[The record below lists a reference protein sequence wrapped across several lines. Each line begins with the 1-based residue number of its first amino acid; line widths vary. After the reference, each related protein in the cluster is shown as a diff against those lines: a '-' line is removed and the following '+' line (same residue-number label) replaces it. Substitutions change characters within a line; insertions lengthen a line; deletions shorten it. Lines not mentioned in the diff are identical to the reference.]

1 MSKNT
6 VNFMLHIKVYKSING
21 NAYNYLLKS
30 RDFFL
35 VRTCTVFGN
44 RFADINLKG
53 DLFGG
58 VTTAIISLPLALA
71 FGVASGAGAEAGL
84 WGAIMV
90 GFFAALFGGSSSL
103 ISEPTGPMTVIMTAV
118 LTSMMAKYPETGMA
132 MSFTVVIM
140 AGAFQVLLG
149 TLKLGKYITL
159 MPYSV
164 ISGFMSGIGVILII
178 LQISPLLGH
187 LAPAGGVIGTLSA
200 LPDNILNLKFSELFL
215 GLLTLGI
222 LFFLPQKYRRYV
234 PAQLIALVAVTLL
247 SVIFFDTDSIRRIGE
262 IPAGLPSLVLPHINA
277 DMFTTMVIDALVL
290 GTLGCIDTLLT
301 AVIGDSLTRKEHDS
315 DKELRGQGLANIISG
330 LFGALPGAG
339 ATMGT
344 VTNIQVGA
352 RSPLSGI
359 IRALV
364 LALVVLV
371 AGGLTEP
378 IPMAVLAG
386 IAVYVGF
393 NILDWSFIQRAHK
406 VNVQGMAIMYGV
418 MLLTVFVDLIVAVG
432 LGVFISNIIIIE
444 QLSRVQARQVKAIS
458 DADENSVPLTDSER
472 GLLDKANGKVL
483 FFYLSGPMIFSVS
496 KAISQQHS
504 SISDYDVMILDLTDV
519 PMIDV
524 TVGLALENAIKDAL
538 DARCEVL
545 LLCPNINTRQQLE
558 KFHVLTLVPEGNTYL
573 FRYEALQA
581 SLKYV
586 KNTDLLEP
594 T

>member
-1 MSKNT
+1 M
-6 VNFMLHIKVYKSING
+6 
-21 NAYNYLLKS
+21 
-30 RDFFL
+30 
-35 VRTCTVFGN
+35 FGD
-44 RFADINLKG
+44 RFNDINLKG

-84 WGAIMV
+84 WGAILV
-90 GFFAALFGGSSSL
+90 GLFAALFGGSSTL

-118 LTSMMAKYPETGMA
+118 LTSMVAKYPESGIA
-132 MSFTVVIM
+132 ISFTIVMM
-140 AGAFQVLLG
+140 AGAFQVLIG

-164 ISGFMSGIGVILII
+164 VSGFMSGIGVILII
-178 LQISPLLGH
+178 LQLSPLLGH
-187 LAPAGGVIGTLSA
+187 AAPAGGVLGTLSA
-200 LPDNILNLKFSELFL
+200 LPETISNMKFSEFFL

-222 LFFLPQKYRRYV
+222 LFFFPKQYRKYV
-234 PAQLIALVAVTLL
+234 PAQLVALVAVTLL
-247 SVIFFDTDSIRRIGE
+247 SVIIFDFDDVRRIGE
-262 IPAGLPSLVLPHINA
+262 IPTGLPSLVVPVINGEI
-277 DMFTTMVIDALVL
+277 FTAMVIDALVL

-315 DKELRGQGLANIISG
+315 DKELRGQGFANMISG

-352 RSPLSGI
+352 RSPLSGV
-359 IRALV
+359 IRALI

-371 AGGLTEP
+371 ASGLTEP

-393 NILDWSFIQRAHK
+393 GILDWSFIQRAHR
-406 VNVQGMAIMYGV
+406 VSVQGMAIMYGV

-432 LGVFISNIIIIE
+432 LGVFISNILIIE
-444 QLSRVQARQVKAIS
+444 RLSREQAKQVKAIS
-458 DADENSVPLTDSER
+458 DADENDVLLTDSER
-472 GLLDKANGKVL
+472 GLLDRANGKVL

-496 KAISQQHS
+496 KAISRQHS
-504 SISDYDVMILDLTDV
+504 SISDYEAMILDLTDV

-524 TVGLALENAIKDAL
+524 TVGLALENAIKDAQEAQC
-538 DARCEVL
+538 DVY
-545 LLCPNINTRQQLE
+545 LLCPNERVREQLE
-558 KFHVLTLVPEGNTYL
+558 KFHVLDLVPDENTFK
-573 FRYEALQA
+573 FRYEALNAAVNKVEQDEHQGA
-581 SLKYV
+581 FV
-586 KNTDLLEP
+586 
-594 T
+594 

>member
-1 MSKNT
+1 
-6 VNFMLHIKVYKSING
+6 L
-21 NAYNYLLKS
+21 
-30 RDFFL
+30 
-35 VRTCTVFGN
+35 FGN
-44 RFADINLKG
+44 RFNDINLKG

-132 MSFTVVIM
+132 ISFTIVMM
-140 AGAFQVLLG
+140 AGAFQILLG

-178 LQISPLLGH
+178 LQLSPLLGH
-187 LAPAGGVIGTLSA
+187 PSPSGGVMGTLSA
-200 LPDNILNLKFSELFL
+200 LPNTLANIKFSELFL
-215 GLLTLGI
+215 ALLTLGI
-222 LFFLPQKYRRYV
+222 LFFFPKKYRKYV
-234 PAQLIALVAVTLL
+234 PAQLVALVAITLL
-247 SVIFFDTDSIRRIGE
+247 SMLLFSSDDIRRIGE
-262 IPAGLPSLVLPHINA
+262 IPAGLPSLVIPHFNIEI
-277 DMFTTMVIDALVL
+277 FTTMVIDALVL

-301 AVIGDSLTRKEHDS
+301 AVIGDSLSRKEHDP
-315 DKELRGQGLANIISG
+315 DKELRGQGIANMISG

-352 RSPLSGI
+352 KSPISGI

-406 VNVQGMAIMYGV
+406 VSIQGMVIMYGV

-432 LGVFISNIIIIE
+432 LGVFISNILIIE
-444 QLSRVQARQVKAIS
+444 RLSREQARQVKAIS
-458 DADENSVPLTDSER
+458 DAEGDDLPLTTNER
-472 GLLDKANGKVL
+472 ELLEKANGKVL

-496 KAISQQHS
+496 KAISRQHTS
-504 SISDYDVMILDLTDV
+504 VANYDVMILDLTDV

-538 DARCEVL
+538 DAECEVL
-545 LLCPNINTRQQLE
+545 LLCPNEQTHQQLD
-558 KFHVLTLVPEGNTYL
+558 KLNVLDLVPNDNTFA

-581 SLKYV
+581 ALDYLE
-586 KNTDLLEP
+586 KNK
-594 T
+594 

>member
-1 MSKNT
+1 MQG
-6 VNFMLHIKVYKSING
+6 KS
-21 NAYNYLLKS
+21 A
-30 RDFFL
+30 
-35 VRTCTVFGN
+35 VFGS
-44 RFADINLKG
+44 RFEDINFKG
-53 DLFGG
+53 DVFGG

-90 GFFAALFGGSSSL
+90 GLFASLFGGSNTL

-132 MSFTVVIM
+132 MTFTVVMM
-140 AGAFQVLLG
+140 AGAFQILLG
-149 TLKLGKYITL
+149 TLKLGKYVTL

-178 LQISPLLGH
+178 LQLSPLMGH
-187 LAPAGGVIGTLSA
+187 AAPSGGVLGTLSA
-200 LPDNILNLKFSELFL
+200 LPETISNLKFSELFL

-222 LFFLPQKYRRYV
+222 LFFFPKQYRKYV
-234 PAQLIALVAVTLL
+234 PAQLVALVAVTLL
-247 SVIFFDTDSIRRIGE
+247 SVILFDTEDIRRIGE
-262 IPAGLPSLVLPHINA
+262 IPAGLPSLVAPYIDT
-277 DMFTTMVIDALVL
+277 DMFVEMVIDALVL

-315 DKELRGQGLANIISG
+315 DKELRGQGLANMISG

-352 RSPLSGI
+352 RSPLSGV
-359 IRALV
+359 IRALM

-406 VNVQGMAIMYGV
+406 VSFSGMAVMYGV
-418 MLLTVFVDLIVAVG
+418 MLLSVFVDLIVAVG

-444 QLSRVQARQVKAIS
+444 RLSREQARQVKAIS
-458 DADENSVPLTDSER
+458 DADEDDVPLTDSER
-472 GLLDKANGKVL
+472 GLLDRANGKVL

-496 KAISQQHS
+496 KAISRQHS

-538 DARCEVL
+538 DANCAVY
-545 LLCPNINTRQQLE
+545 LLCPNERTREQLE
-558 KFHVLTLVPEGNTYL
+558 KFHVIDLVPDENMYQ
-573 FRYEALQA
+573 FRYEALNAAVAHVEADQYQRITA
-581 SLKYV
+581 
-586 KNTDLLEP
+586 
-594 T
+594 

>member
-1 MSKNT
+1 M
-6 VNFMLHIKVYKSING
+6 
-21 NAYNYLLKS
+21 
-30 RDFFL
+30 
-35 VRTCTVFGN
+35 FGD
-44 RFADINLKG
+44 RFNDINLKG

-84 WGAIMV
+84 WGAILV
-90 GFFAALFGGSSSL
+90 GLFAALFGGSSTL

-118 LTSMMAKYPETGMA
+118 LTSMVAKYPESGIA
-132 MSFTVVIM
+132 ISFTIVMM
-140 AGAFQVLLG
+140 AGAFQVLIG

-164 ISGFMSGIGVILII
+164 VSGFMSGIGVILII
-178 LQISPLLGH
+178 LQLSPLLGH
-187 LAPAGGVIGTLSA
+187 AAPAGGVLGTLSA
-200 LPDNILNLKFSELFL
+200 LPETISNMKFSEFFL

-222 LFFLPQKYRRYV
+222 LFFFPKQYRKYV
-234 PAQLIALVAVTLL
+234 PAQLVALVAVTLL
-247 SVIFFDTDSIRRIGE
+247 SVIIFDFDDVRRIGE
-262 IPAGLPSLVLPHINA
+262 IPTGLPSLVVPVINGEI
-277 DMFTTMVIDALVL
+277 FTAMVIDALVL

-315 DKELRGQGLANIISG
+315 DKELRGQGLANMISG

-352 RSPLSGI
+352 RSPLSGV
-359 IRALV
+359 IRALI

-371 AGGLTEP
+371 ASGLTEP

-393 NILDWSFIQRAHK
+393 GILDWSFIQRAHR
-406 VNVQGMAIMYGV
+406 VSVQGMAIMYGV

-432 LGVFISNIIIIE
+432 LGVFISNILIIE
-444 QLSRVQARQVKAIS
+444 RLSRVQAKQVKAIS
-458 DADENSVPLTDSER
+458 DADENDVPLTDSER
-472 GLLDKANGKVL
+472 GLLDRANGKVL

-496 KAISQQHS
+496 KAISRQHS
-504 SISDYDVMILDLTDV
+504 SIADYEAMILDLTDV

-524 TVGLALENAIKDAL
+524 TVGLALENAIKDAQEAQC
-538 DARCEVL
+538 DVY
-545 LLCPNINTRQQLE
+545 LLCPNERVREQLE
-558 KFHVLTLVPEGNTYL
+558 KFHVLDLVPDENTFK
-573 FRYEALQA
+573 FRYEALNA
-581 SLKYV
+581 AV
-586 KNTDLLEP
+586 KKVEQDEHQGAFV
-594 T
+594 

>member
-1 MSKNT
+1 M
-6 VNFMLHIKVYKSING
+6 FG
-21 NAYNYLLKS
+21 S
-30 RDFFL
+30 RFK
-35 VRTCTVFGN
+35 
-44 RFADINLKG
+44 DISFKG
-53 DLFGG
+53 DIFGG

-90 GFFAALFGGSSSL
+90 GLFASLFGGSNTL

-132 MSFTVVIM
+132 MTFTVVMM
-140 AGAFQVLLG
+140 AGAFQILLG
-149 TLKLGKYITL
+149 TLKMGKYVTL

-178 LQISPLLGH
+178 LQLSPLLGH
-187 LAPAGGVIGTLSA
+187 AAPTGGVLGTLSA
-200 LPDNILNLKFSELFL
+200 LPETISNLKFNELFL

-222 LFFLPQKYRRYV
+222 LFFFPKKYRKYV
-234 PAQLIALVAVTLL
+234 PAQLVALVAVTLL
-247 SVIFFDTDSIRRIGE
+247 SVMLFDTEDIRRIGE
-262 IPAGLPSLVLPHINA
+262 IPAGLPSLVAPHIDP
-277 DMFTTMVIDALVL
+277 DMFVEMVIDALVL

-315 DKELRGQGLANIISG
+315 DKELRGQGLANMISG

-352 RSPLSGI
+352 RSPLSGVV
-359 IRALV
+359 RALV

-406 VNVQGMAIMYGV
+406 VSFSGMAIMYGV

-432 LGVFISNIIIIE
+432 LGVFVSNIMIIE
-444 QLSRVQARQVKAIS
+444 RLSREQARQVKAIS
-458 DADENSVPLTDSER
+458 DADEDDVPLTDSER
-472 GLLDKANGKVL
+472 GLLDRANGRVL

-496 KAISQQHS
+496 KAISRQHT

-519 PMIDV
+519 PMLDV

-538 DARCEVL
+538 DARCEVY
-545 LLCPNINTRQQLE
+545 LLCPNQRTREQLE
-558 KFHVLTLVPEGNTYL
+558 KFHVIDLVPDNNMYQ
-573 FRYEALQA
+573 FRYEALNAAVAHVESDHYQRMTA
-581 SLKYV
+581 
-586 KNTDLLEP
+586 
-594 T
+594 

>member
-1 MSKNT
+1 LLQSRQLFYGDIVLLRERFKD
-6 VNFMLHIKVYKSING
+6 VSI
-21 NAYNYLLKS
+21 
-30 RDFFL
+30 
-35 VRTCTVFGN
+35 
-44 RFADINLKG
+44 KG

-84 WGAIMV
+84 WGAILV
-90 GFFAALFGGSSSL
+90 GFFAALFGGSSTL
-103 ISEPTGPMTVIMTAV
+103 ISEPTGPMTVIMTAI
-118 LTSMMAKYPETGMA
+118 LTTMVAKYPESGVA
-132 MSFTVVIM
+132 ISFTIVMM
-140 AGAFQVLLG
+140 AGAFQFLIG
-149 TLKLGKYITL
+149 SLKLGKYVTL

-178 LQISPLLGH
+178 LQLSPLLGH
-187 LAPAGGVIGTLSA
+187 AAPTGGVIGTLSS
-200 LPDNILNLKFSELFL
+200 LPNTLANIKFSELFL
-215 GLLTLGI
+215 GLLTLI
-222 LFFLPQKYRRYV
+222 TLFMFPKRYRKYV
-234 PAQLIALVAVTLL
+234 PAQLVALVGVTLL
-247 SVIFFDTDSIRRIGE
+247 SIMFFDTDSIRRIGE
-262 IPAGLPSLVLPHINA
+262 IPAGLPSLVIPHINA
-277 DMFTTMVIDALVL
+277 DIFVTMTIDALVL

-315 DKELRGQGLANIISG
+315 DKELRGQGLANMISG

-352 RSPLSGI
+352 QSPLSGI
-359 IRALV
+359 TRAV
-364 LALVVLV
+364 ILALVVLV

-406 VNVQGMAIMYGV
+406 VSMQSMAIMYGV

-432 LGVFISNIIIIE
+432 LGVFISNILIIE
-444 QLSRVQARQVKAIS
+444 RLSREQARQVKAIS
-458 DADENSVPLTDSER
+458 DADQNDVPLTQSER
-472 GLLDKANGKVL
+472 GLLDQANGKVL

-496 KAISQQHS
+496 KAISRQHA
-504 SISDYDVMILDLTDV
+504 SIAEYEAMILDLTDV

-538 DARCEVL
+538 EANCEVF
-545 LLCPNINTRQQLE
+545 LLCPNKQTREQLGKFQAIDSLPKENT
-558 KFHVLTLVPEGNTYL
+558 FL

-581 SLKYV
+581 ALKHV
-586 KNTDLLEP
+586 KKQD
-594 T
+594 

>member
-1 MSKNT
+1 M
-6 VNFMLHIKVYKSING
+6 
-21 NAYNYLLKS
+21 
-30 RDFFL
+30 
-35 VRTCTVFGN
+35 FGD
-44 RFADINLKG
+44 RFNDINLKG

-84 WGAIMV
+84 WGAILV
-90 GFFAALFGGSSSL
+90 GLFAALFGGSSTL

-118 LTSMMAKYPETGMA
+118 LTSMVAKYPESGIA
-132 MSFTVVIM
+132 ISFTIVMM
-140 AGAFQVLLG
+140 AGAFQVLIG

-164 ISGFMSGIGVILII
+164 VSGFMSGIGVILII
-178 LQISPLLGH
+178 LQLSPLLGH
-187 LAPAGGVIGTLSA
+187 AAPAGGVLGTLSA
-200 LPDNILNLKFSELFL
+200 LPETISNMKFSEFFL

-222 LFFLPQKYRRYV
+222 LFFFPKQYRKYV
-234 PAQLIALVAVTLL
+234 PAQLVALVAVTLL
-247 SVIFFDTDSIRRIGE
+247 SVIIFDVDDVRRIGE
-262 IPAGLPSLVLPHINA
+262 IPTGLPSLVVPVINGEI
-277 DMFTTMVIDALVL
+277 FTAMVIDALVL

-315 DKELRGQGLANIISG
+315 DKELRGQGFANMISG

-352 RSPLSGI
+352 RSPLSGV
-359 IRALV
+359 IRAMI

-371 AGGLTEP
+371 ASGLTEP

-393 NILDWSFIQRAHK
+393 GILDWSFIQRAHR
-406 VNVQGMAIMYGV
+406 VSVQGMAIMYGV

-432 LGVFISNIIIIE
+432 LGVFISNILIIE
-444 QLSRVQARQVKAIS
+444 RLSREQAKQVKAIS
-458 DADENSVPLTDSER
+458 DADENDVPLTDSER
-472 GLLDKANGKVL
+472 GLLDRANGKVL

-496 KAISQQHS
+496 KAISRQHS
-504 SISDYDVMILDLTDV
+504 SISDYEAMILDLTDV

-524 TVGLALENAIKDAL
+524 TVGLALENAIKDAQEAQC
-538 DARCEVL
+538 DVY
-545 LLCPNINTRQQLE
+545 LLCPNERVREQLE
-558 KFHVLTLVPEGNTYL
+558 KFHVLDLVPDENTFK
-573 FRYEALQA
+573 FRYEALNAAVNKVEQDEHQGA
-581 SLKYV
+581 FV
-586 KNTDLLEP
+586 
-594 T
+594 

>member
-1 MSKNT
+1 M
-6 VNFMLHIKVYKSING
+6 FG
-21 NAYNYLLKS
+21 S
-30 RDFFL
+30 RFE
-35 VRTCTVFGN
+35 
-44 RFADINLKG
+44 DINFKG
-53 DLFGG
+53 DVFGG

-90 GFFAALFGGSSSL
+90 GLFASLFGGSNTL

-132 MSFTVVIM
+132 MTFTVVMM
-140 AGAFQVLLG
+140 AGAFQILLG
-149 TLKLGKYITL
+149 TLKLGKYVTL

-178 LQISPLLGH
+178 LQLSPLMGH
-187 LAPAGGVIGTLSA
+187 AAPSGGVIGTLSA
-200 LPDNILNLKFSELFL
+200 LPDTISNLKFSELFL

-222 LFFLPQKYRRYV
+222 LFFFPKQYRKYV
-234 PAQLIALVAVTLL
+234 PAQLVALVAVTLL
-247 SVIFFDTDSIRRIGE
+247 SVMFFDTEDIRRIGE
-262 IPAGLPSLVLPHINA
+262 IPAGLPSLVAPHIDP
-277 DMFTTMVIDALVL
+277 DMFVEMVIDALVL

-315 DKELRGQGLANIISG
+315 DKELRGQGLANMISG

-352 RSPLSGI
+352 RSPLSGV
-359 IRALV
+359 IRALM

-406 VNVQGMAIMYGV
+406 VSFSGMAVMYGV

-444 QLSRVQARQVKAIS
+444 RLSREQARQVKAIS
-458 DADENSVPLTDSER
+458 DADEDDVPLTDSER
-472 GLLDKANGKVL
+472 GLLDRANGKVL

-496 KAISQQHS
+496 KAISRQHS

-538 DARCEVL
+538 DANCAVY
-545 LLCPNINTRQQLE
+545 LLCPNERTREQLE
-558 KFHVLTLVPEGNTYL
+558 KFHVIDLVPNDNMYQ
-573 FRYEALQA
+573 FRYEALNAAVAHVEADQYQRITA
-581 SLKYV
+581 
-586 KNTDLLEP
+586 
-594 T
+594 

>member
-1 MSKNT
+1 MT
-6 VNFMLHIKVYKSING
+6 TRILILFI
-21 NAYNYLLKS
+21 
-30 RDFFL
+30 
-35 VRTCTVFGN
+35 N
-44 RFADINLKG
+44 RFQDLNLKG
-53 DLFGG
+53 DIFGG

-90 GFFAALFGGSSSL
+90 GFFAALFGGSNTL
-103 ISEPTGPMTVIMTAV
+103 ISEPTGPMTVIMTAI
-118 LTSMMAKYPETGMA
+118 LTSMMAKYPETGLA

-140 AGAFQVLLG
+140 AGIFQILLG
-149 TLKLGKYITL
+149 TLKLGKYVTL

-178 LQISPLLGH
+178 LQLSPLLGH
-187 LAPAGGVIGTLSA
+187 SAPPGGVLGTITA
-200 LPDNILNLKFSELFL
+200 LPNILANISYNELLL
-215 GLLTLGI
+215 GALTLAV
-222 LFFLPQKYRRYV
+222 LFFFPKQYRKFV
-234 PAQLIALVAVTLL
+234 PAQLVALVAVTLL
-247 SVIFFDTDSIRRIGE
+247 SVFLFDTDSIRRIGE
-262 IPAGLPSLVLPHINA
+262 IPAGLPSLIIPNFNSEMLTA
-277 DMFTTMVIDALVL
+277 MVIDALVL

-315 DKELRGQGLANIISG
+315 DKELRGQGIANVISG

-352 RSPLSGI
+352 QSPLSGI

-406 VNVQGMAIMYGV
+406 VSLQSMAIMYGV
-418 MLLTVFVDLIVAVG
+418 MFLTVFVDLIVAVG

-444 QLSRVQARQVKAIS
+444 QLSRAQARQVKAIS
-458 DADENSVPLTDSER
+458 DADNDLPLTDNER
-472 GLLDKANGKVL
+472 AILERANGKVL

-496 KAISQQHS
+496 KAISRQHT
-504 SISDYDVMILDLTDV
+504 SISDYQVMILDLSDV

-538 DARCEVL
+538 DAHCEVL
-545 LLCPNINTRQQLE
+545 LLCPHLDTRKRLQKLNVLSLINSDNHCTSREQAL
-558 KFHVLTLVPEGNTYL
+558 KLALSHV
-573 FRYEALQA
+573 
-581 SLKYV
+581 
-586 KNTDLLEP
+586 
-594 T
+594 

>member
-1 MSKNT
+1 M
-6 VNFMLHIKVYKSING
+6 FG
-21 NAYNYLLKS
+21 S
-30 RDFFL
+30 RFK
-35 VRTCTVFGN
+35 
-44 RFADINLKG
+44 DINFKG
-53 DLFGG
+53 DIFGG

-90 GFFAALFGGSSSL
+90 GLFASLFGGSNTL

-132 MSFTVVIM
+132 MTFTVVMM
-140 AGAFQVLLG
+140 AGAFQILLG
-149 TLKLGKYITL
+149 TLKMGKYVTL

-178 LQISPLLGH
+178 LQLSPLLGH
-187 LAPAGGVIGTLSA
+187 AAPTGGVLGTLSA
-200 LPDNILNLKFSELFL
+200 LPETISNLKFNELFL

-222 LFFLPQKYRRYV
+222 LFFFPKKYRKYV
-234 PAQLIALVAVTLL
+234 PAQLVALVAVTLL
-247 SVIFFDTDSIRRIGE
+247 SVMLFDTEDIRRIGD
-262 IPAGLPSLVLPHINA
+262 IPAGLPSLVAPHIDP
-277 DMFTTMVIDALVL
+277 DMFVEMVIDALVL

-315 DKELRGQGLANIISG
+315 DKELRGQGLANMISG

-352 RSPLSGI
+352 RSPLSGVV
-359 IRALV
+359 RALV

-406 VNVQGMAIMYGV
+406 VSFSGMAIMYGV

-432 LGVFISNIIIIE
+432 LGVFVSNIMIIE
-444 QLSRVQARQVKAIS
+444 RLSREQARQVKAIS
-458 DADENSVPLTDSER
+458 DADEDDVPLTDSER
-472 GLLDKANGKVL
+472 GLLDRANGRVL

-496 KAISQQHS
+496 KAISRQHT

-519 PMIDV
+519 PMLDV

-538 DARCEVL
+538 DARCEVY
-545 LLCPNINTRQQLE
+545 LLCPNQRTREQLE
-558 KFHVLTLVPEGNTYL
+558 KFHVIDLVPDNNMYQ
-573 FRYEALQA
+573 FRYEALNAAVAHVESDHYQRMTA
-581 SLKYV
+581 
-586 KNTDLLEP
+586 
-594 T
+594 

>member
-1 MSKNT
+1 M
-6 VNFMLHIKVYKSING
+6 FG
-21 NAYNYLLKS
+21 S
-30 RDFFL
+30 RFK
-35 VRTCTVFGN
+35 
-44 RFADINLKG
+44 DINFKG
-53 DLFGG
+53 DIFGG

-71 FGVASGAGAEAGL
+71 FGAASGAGAEAGL

-90 GFFAALFGGSSSL
+90 GLFASLFGGSNTL

-132 MSFTVVIM
+132 MTFTVVMM
-140 AGAFQVLLG
+140 AGAFQILLG
-149 TLKLGKYITL
+149 TLKMGKYVTL

-178 LQISPLLGH
+178 LQLSPLLGH
-187 LAPAGGVIGTLSA
+187 AAPTGGVLGTLSA
-200 LPDNILNLKFSELFL
+200 LPETISNLKFNELFL

-222 LFFLPQKYRRYV
+222 LFFFPKKYRKYV
-234 PAQLIALVAVTLL
+234 PAQLVALVAVTLL
-247 SVIFFDTDSIRRIGE
+247 SVMLFDTEDIRRIGE
-262 IPAGLPSLVLPHINA
+262 IPAGLPSLVAPHIDPN
-277 DMFTTMVIDALVL
+277 MFVEMVIDALVL

-315 DKELRGQGLANIISG
+315 DKELRGQGLANMISG

-352 RSPLSGI
+352 RSPLSGVV
-359 IRALV
+359 RALV

-406 VNVQGMAIMYGV
+406 VSFSGMAIMYGV

-432 LGVFISNIIIIE
+432 LGVFVSNIMIIE
-444 QLSRVQARQVKAIS
+444 RLSREQARQVKAIS
-458 DADENSVPLTDSER
+458 DADEDDVPLTDSER
-472 GLLDKANGKVL
+472 GLLDRANGRVL

-496 KAISQQHS
+496 KAISRQHT

-519 PMIDV
+519 PMLDV

-538 DARCEVL
+538 DARCEVY
-545 LLCPNINTRQQLE
+545 LLCPNQRTREQLE
-558 KFHVLTLVPEGNTYL
+558 KFHVIDLVPDNNMYQ
-573 FRYEALQA
+573 FRYEALNAAVAHVESDQYQRMTA
-581 SLKYV
+581 
-586 KNTDLLEP
+586 
-594 T
+594 

>member
-1 MSKNT
+1 M
-6 VNFMLHIKVYKSING
+6 FG
-21 NAYNYLLKS
+21 S
-30 RDFFL
+30 RFE
-35 VRTCTVFGN
+35 
-44 RFADINLKG
+44 DINFKG
-53 DLFGG
+53 DVFGG

-90 GFFAALFGGSSSL
+90 GLFASLFGGSNTL

-132 MSFTVVIM
+132 MTFTVVMM
-140 AGAFQVLLG
+140 AGAFQILLG
-149 TLKLGKYITL
+149 TLKLGKYVTL

-178 LQISPLLGH
+178 LQLSPLMGH
-187 LAPAGGVIGTLSA
+187 AAPSGGVLGTLSA
-200 LPDNILNLKFSELFL
+200 LPETISNLKFSELFL

-222 LFFLPQKYRRYV
+222 LFFFPKQYRKYV
-234 PAQLIALVAVTLL
+234 PAQLVALVAVTLL
-247 SVIFFDTDSIRRIGE
+247 SVILFDTEDIRRIGE
-262 IPAGLPSLVLPHINA
+262 IPAGLPSLVAPYIDT
-277 DMFTTMVIDALVL
+277 DMFVEMVIDALVL

-315 DKELRGQGLANIISG
+315 DKELRGQGLANMISG

-352 RSPLSGI
+352 RSPLSGV
-359 IRALV
+359 IRALM

-406 VNVQGMAIMYGV
+406 VSFSGMAVMYGV

-444 QLSRVQARQVKAIS
+444 RLSREQARQVKAIS
-458 DADENSVPLTDSER
+458 DADEDDVPLTDSER
-472 GLLDKANGKVL
+472 GLLDRANGKVL

-496 KAISQQHS
+496 KAISRQHS

-538 DARCEVL
+538 DANCAVYL
-545 LLCPNINTRQQLE
+545 LYPNERTREQLE
-558 KFHVLTLVPEGNTYL
+558 KFHVIDLVPDENMYQ
-573 FRYEALQA
+573 FRYEALNAAVAHVEADQYQRITA
-581 SLKYV
+581 
-586 KNTDLLEP
+586 
-594 T
+594 

>member
-1 MSKNT
+1 M
-6 VNFMLHIKVYKSING
+6 FG
-21 NAYNYLLKS
+21 S
-30 RDFFL
+30 RFK
-35 VRTCTVFGN
+35 
-44 RFADINLKG
+44 DINFKG
-53 DLFGG
+53 DIFGG

-90 GFFAALFGGSSSL
+90 GLFASLFGGSNTL

-132 MSFTVVIM
+132 MTFTVVMM
-140 AGAFQVLLG
+140 AGAFQILLG
-149 TLKLGKYITL
+149 TLKMGKYVTL

-178 LQISPLLGH
+178 LQLSPLLGH
-187 LAPAGGVIGTLSA
+187 AAPTGGVLGTLSA
-200 LPDNILNLKFSELFL
+200 LPETISNLKFNELFL

-222 LFFLPQKYRRYV
+222 LFFFPKKYRKYV
-234 PAQLIALVAVTLL
+234 PAQLVALVAVTLL
-247 SVIFFDTDSIRRIGE
+247 SVMLFDTEDIRRIGE
-262 IPAGLPSLVLPHINA
+262 IPAGLPSLVAPHIDP
-277 DMFTTMVIDALVL
+277 DMFVEMVIDALVL

-315 DKELRGQGLANIISG
+315 DKELRGQGLANMISG

-352 RSPLSGI
+352 RSPLSGVV
-359 IRALV
+359 RALV

-406 VNVQGMAIMYGV
+406 VSFSGMAIMYGV

-432 LGVFISNIIIIE
+432 LGVFVSNIMIIE
-444 QLSRVQARQVKAIS
+444 HLSREQARQVKAIS
-458 DADENSVPLTDSER
+458 DADEDDVPLTDSER
-472 GLLDKANGKVL
+472 GLLDRANGRVL

-496 KAISQQHS
+496 KAISRQHT

-519 PMIDV
+519 PMLDV

-538 DARCEVL
+538 DAHCEVY
-545 LLCPNINTRQQLE
+545 LLCPNQRTREQLE
-558 KFHVLTLVPEGNTYL
+558 KFHVIDLVPDNNMYQ
-573 FRYEALQA
+573 FRYEALNAAVAHVESDQYQRMTA
-581 SLKYV
+581 
-586 KNTDLLEP
+586 
-594 T
+594 

>member
-1 MSKNT
+1 M
-6 VNFMLHIKVYKSING
+6 
-21 NAYNYLLKS
+21 
-30 RDFFL
+30 
-35 VRTCTVFGN
+35 FGQ
-44 RFADINLKG
+44 RFENINLKG

-90 GFFAALFGGSSSL
+90 GLFASLFGGSSTL

-118 LTSMMAKYPETGMA
+118 LTSMVAKYPETGIA
-132 MSFTVVIM
+132 MTFTVVMM
-140 AGAFQVLLG
+140 AGAFQILLG

-178 LQISPLLGH
+178 LQLSPLLGH
-187 LAPAGGVIGTLSA
+187 AAPSGGVIGTLSA
-200 LPDNILNLKFSELFL
+200 LPDTLSNLDIKELFL
-215 GLLTLGI
+215 GLLTLAV
-222 LFFLPQKYRRYV
+222 LFLFPQHYRKYV
-234 PAQLIALVAVTLL
+234 PAQLVALVAVTLI
-247 SVIFFDTDSIRRIGE
+247 SVIIFDMDSIRRIGE
-262 IPAGLPSLVLPHINA
+262 IPAGLPSIVIPTINS
-277 DMFTTMVIDALVL
+277 DMFMTMVIDALVL

-301 AVIGDSLTRKEHDS
+301 AVIGDSLTRQEHDS
-315 DKELRGQGLANIISG
+315 DKELRGQGLANMISG

-352 RSPLSGI
+352 RSPLSGVF
-359 IRALV
+359 RAAV

-406 VNVQGMAIMYGV
+406 VSVQGMAIMYGV

-444 QLSRVQARQVKAIS
+444 RLSREQARQVKAIS
-458 DADENSVPLTDSER
+458 DADEDDVPLTESER

-496 KAISQQHS
+496 KAISRQHT
-504 SISDYDVMILDLTDV
+504 SISDYEVMILDLTDV

-524 TVGLALENAIKDAL
+524 TVGLALENAINDAL
-538 DARCEVL
+538 DANCKVY
-545 LLCPNINTRQQLE
+545 LLCPNKQTREQLE
-558 KFHVLTLVPEGNTYL
+558 KFHVTDLVPDENTFK
-573 FRYEALQA
+573 FRYEALKSA
-581 SLKYV
+581 IKYV
-586 KNTDLLEP
+586 SPNEE
-594 T
+594 

>member
-1 MSKNT
+1 M
-6 VNFMLHIKVYKSING
+6 FG
-21 NAYNYLLKS
+21 S
-30 RDFFL
+30 RFE
-35 VRTCTVFGN
+35 
-44 RFADINLKG
+44 DINFKG
-53 DLFGG
+53 DVFGG

-90 GFFAALFGGSSSL
+90 GLFASLFGGSNTL

-132 MSFTVVIM
+132 MTFTVVMM
-140 AGAFQVLLG
+140 AGAFQILLG
-149 TLKLGKYITL
+149 TLKLGKYVTL

-178 LQISPLLGH
+178 LQLSPLMGH
-187 LAPAGGVIGTLSA
+187 AAPSGGVLGTLSA
-200 LPDNILNLKFSELFL
+200 LPETISNLKFSELFL

-222 LFFLPQKYRRYV
+222 LFFFPKQYRKYV
-234 PAQLIALVAVTLL
+234 PAQLVALVAVTLL
-247 SVIFFDTDSIRRIGE
+247 SVILFDTEDIRRIGE
-262 IPAGLPSLVLPHINA
+262 IPAGLPSLVAPYIDT
-277 DMFTTMVIDALVL
+277 DMFVEMVIDALVL

-315 DKELRGQGLANIISG
+315 DKELRGQGLANMISG

-352 RSPLSGI
+352 RSPLSGV
-359 IRALV
+359 IRALM

-406 VNVQGMAIMYGV
+406 VSFSGMAVMYGV

-444 QLSRVQARQVKAIS
+444 RLSREQARQVKAIS
-458 DADENSVPLTDSER
+458 DADEDDVPLTDSER
-472 GLLDKANGKVL
+472 GLLDRANGKVL

-496 KAISQQHS
+496 KAISRQHS

-538 DARCEVL
+538 DANCAVY
-545 LLCPNINTRQQLE
+545 LLCPNERTREQLE
-558 KFHVLTLVPEGNTYL
+558 KFHVIDLVPNDNMYQ
-573 FRYEALQA
+573 FRYEALNAAVAHVEADQYQRITA
-581 SLKYV
+581 
-586 KNTDLLEP
+586 
-594 T
+594 

>member
-1 MSKNT
+1 M
-6 VNFMLHIKVYKSING
+6 FG
-21 NAYNYLLKS
+21 S
-30 RDFFL
+30 RFE
-35 VRTCTVFGN
+35 
-44 RFADINLKG
+44 DINFKG
-53 DLFGG
+53 DVFGG

-90 GFFAALFGGSSSL
+90 GLFASLFGGSNTL

-132 MSFTVVIM
+132 MTFTVVMM
-140 AGAFQVLLG
+140 AGAFQILLG
-149 TLKLGKYITL
+149 TLKLGKYVTL

-178 LQISPLLGH
+178 LQLSPLMGH
-187 LAPAGGVIGTLSA
+187 AAPSGGVLGTLSA
-200 LPDNILNLKFSELFL
+200 LPDTISNLKFSELFL

-222 LFFLPQKYRRYV
+222 LFFFPKQYRKYV
-234 PAQLIALVAVTLL
+234 PAQLVALVAVTLL
-247 SVIFFDTDSIRRIGE
+247 SVMLFDTEDIRRIGE
-262 IPAGLPSLVLPHINA
+262 IPAGLPSLVAPHIDP
-277 DMFTTMVIDALVL
+277 DMFVEMVIDALVL

-315 DKELRGQGLANIISG
+315 DKELRGQGLANMISG

-352 RSPLSGI
+352 RSPLSGV
-359 IRALV
+359 IRALM

-406 VNVQGMAIMYGV
+406 VSFSGMAVMYGV

-444 QLSRVQARQVKAIS
+444 RLSREQARQVKAIS
-458 DADENSVPLTDSER
+458 DADEDDVPLTDSER
-472 GLLDKANGKVL
+472 GLLDRANGKVL

-496 KAISQQHS
+496 KAISRQHS

-538 DARCEVL
+538 DANCAVY
-545 LLCPNINTRQQLE
+545 LLCPNERTREQLE
-558 KFHVLTLVPEGNTYL
+558 KFHVIDLIPNDNMYQ
-573 FRYEALQA
+573 FRYEALNAAVAHVEADQYQRITA
-581 SLKYV
+581 
-586 KNTDLLEP
+586 
-594 T
+594 

>member
-1 MSKNT
+1 M
-6 VNFMLHIKVYKSING
+6 
-21 NAYNYLLKS
+21 
-30 RDFFL
+30 
-35 VRTCTVFGN
+35 FGD
-44 RFADINLKG
+44 RFNDINLKG

-84 WGAIMV
+84 WGAILV
-90 GFFAALFGGSSSL
+90 GLFAALFGGSSTL

-118 LTSMMAKYPETGMA
+118 LTSMVAKYPESGIA
-132 MSFTVVIM
+132 ISFTIVMM
-140 AGAFQVLLG
+140 AGAFQVLIG

-164 ISGFMSGIGVILII
+164 VSGFMSGIGVILII
-178 LQISPLLGH
+178 LQLSPLLGH
-187 LAPAGGVIGTLSA
+187 AAPAGGVLGTLSA
-200 LPDNILNLKFSELFL
+200 LPETISNMKFSEFFL

-222 LFFLPQKYRRYV
+222 LFFFPKQYRKYV
-234 PAQLIALVAVTLL
+234 PAQLVALVAVTLL
-247 SVIFFDTDSIRRIGE
+247 SVIVFDFDDVRRIGE
-262 IPAGLPSLVLPHINA
+262 IPTGLPSLVVPVINGEI
-277 DMFTTMVIDALVL
+277 FTAMVIDALVL

-315 DKELRGQGLANIISG
+315 DKELRGQGLANMISG

-352 RSPLSGI
+352 RSPLSGV
-359 IRALV
+359 IRALI

-371 AGGLTEP
+371 ASGLTEP

-393 NILDWSFIQRAHK
+393 GILDWSFIQRAHR
-406 VNVQGMAIMYGV
+406 VSVQGMAIMYGV

-432 LGVFISNIIIIE
+432 LGVFISNILIIE
-444 QLSRVQARQVKAIS
+444 RLSRVQAKQVKAIS
-458 DADENSVPLTDSER
+458 DADENDVPLTDSER
-472 GLLDKANGKVL
+472 GLLDRANGKVL

-496 KAISQQHS
+496 KAISRQHS
-504 SISDYDVMILDLTDV
+504 SIADYEAMILDLTDV

-524 TVGLALENAIKDAL
+524 TVGLALENAIKDAQEAQC
-538 DARCEVL
+538 DVY
-545 LLCPNINTRQQLE
+545 LLCPNERVREQLE
-558 KFHVLTLVPEGNTYL
+558 KFHVLDLVPDENTFK
-573 FRYEALQA
+573 FRYEALNAAVNKVEQDERQGA
-581 SLKYV
+581 FV
-586 KNTDLLEP
+586 
-594 T
+594 

>member
-1 MSKNT
+1 M
-6 VNFMLHIKVYKSING
+6 FG
-21 NAYNYLLKS
+21 S
-30 RDFFL
+30 RFK
-35 VRTCTVFGN
+35 
-44 RFADINLKG
+44 DINFKG
-53 DLFGG
+53 DIFGG

-90 GFFAALFGGSSSL
+90 GLFTSLFGGSNTL

-132 MSFTVVIM
+132 MTFTVVMM
-140 AGAFQVLLG
+140 AGAFQILLG
-149 TLKLGKYITL
+149 TLKMGKYVTL

-178 LQISPLLGH
+178 LQLSPLLGH
-187 LAPAGGVIGTLSA
+187 AAPTGGVLGTLSA
-200 LPDNILNLKFSELFL
+200 LPETISNLKFNELFL

-222 LFFLPQKYRRYV
+222 LFFFPKKYRKYV
-234 PAQLIALVAVTLL
+234 PAQLVALVAVTLL
-247 SVIFFDTDSIRRIGE
+247 SVMLFDTEDIRRIGE
-262 IPAGLPSLVLPHINA
+262 IPAGLPSLVAPHIDP
-277 DMFTTMVIDALVL
+277 DMFVEMVIDALVL

-315 DKELRGQGLANIISG
+315 DKELRGQGLANMISG

-352 RSPLSGI
+352 RSPLSGVV
-359 IRALV
+359 RALV

-406 VNVQGMAIMYGV
+406 VSFSGMAIMYGV

-432 LGVFISNIIIIE
+432 LGVFVSNIMIIE
-444 QLSRVQARQVKAIS
+444 RLSREQARQVKAIS
-458 DADENSVPLTDSER
+458 DADEDDVPLTDSER
-472 GLLDKANGKVL
+472 GLLDRANGRVL

-496 KAISQQHS
+496 KAISRQHT

-519 PMIDV
+519 PMLDV

-538 DARCEVL
+538 DARCEVY
-545 LLCPNINTRQQLE
+545 LLCPNQRTREQLE
-558 KFHVLTLVPEGNTYL
+558 KFHVIDLVPDNNMYQ
-573 FRYEALQA
+573 FRYEALNAAVAHVESDQYQRMTA
-581 SLKYV
+581 
-586 KNTDLLEP
+586 
-594 T
+594 

>member
-1 MSKNT
+1 M
-6 VNFMLHIKVYKSING
+6 FG
-21 NAYNYLLKS
+21 S
-30 RDFFL
+30 RFK
-35 VRTCTVFGN
+35 
-44 RFADINLKG
+44 DINFKG
-53 DLFGG
+53 DIFGG

-90 GFFAALFGGSSSL
+90 GLFASLFGGSNTL

-132 MSFTVVIM
+132 MTFTVVMM
-140 AGAFQVLLG
+140 AGAFQILLG
-149 TLKLGKYITL
+149 TLKMGKYVTL

-178 LQISPLLGH
+178 LQLSPLLGH
-187 LAPAGGVIGTLSA
+187 AAPTGGVLGTLSA
-200 LPDNILNLKFSELFL
+200 LPETISNLKFNELFL

-222 LFFLPQKYRRYV
+222 LFFFPKKYRKYV
-234 PAQLIALVAVTLL
+234 PAQLVALVAVTLL
-247 SVIFFDTDSIRRIGE
+247 SVMLFDTEDIRRIGE
-262 IPAGLPSLVLPHINA
+262 IPAGLPSLVAPHIDP
-277 DMFTTMVIDALVL
+277 DMFVEMVIDALVL

-315 DKELRGQGLANIISG
+315 DKELRGQGLANMISG

-352 RSPLSGI
+352 RSPLSGVV
-359 IRALV
+359 RALV

-378 IPMAVLAG
+378 IPMAMLAG

-406 VNVQGMAIMYGV
+406 VSFSGMAIMYGV

-432 LGVFISNIIIIE
+432 LGVFVSNIMIIE
-444 QLSRVQARQVKAIS
+444 RLSREQARQVKAIS
-458 DADENSVPLTDSER
+458 DADEDDVPLTDSER
-472 GLLDKANGKVL
+472 GLLDRANGRVL

-496 KAISQQHS
+496 KAISRQHT

-519 PMIDV
+519 PMLDV

-538 DARCEVL
+538 DARCEVY
-545 LLCPNINTRQQLE
+545 LLCPNQRTREQLE
-558 KFHVLTLVPEGNTYL
+558 KFHVIDLVPDNNMYQ
-573 FRYEALQA
+573 FRYEALNAAVAHVESDHYQRMTA
-581 SLKYV
+581 
-586 KNTDLLEP
+586 
-594 T
+594 

>member
-1 MSKNT
+1 M
-6 VNFMLHIKVYKSING
+6 FG
-21 NAYNYLLKS
+21 S
-30 RDFFL
+30 RFE
-35 VRTCTVFGN
+35 N
-44 RFADINLKG
+44 MNLKG
-53 DLFGG
+53 DVFGG

-84 WGAIMV
+84 WGAILV
-90 GFFAALFGGSSSL
+90 GFFAALFGGSTSL

-132 MSFTVVIM
+132 MAFTVVMM

-149 TLKLGKYITL
+149 TLKLGKYVTL

-178 LQISPLLGH
+178 LQLSPLLGFS
-187 LAPAGGVIGTLSA
+187 APAGGVIGTLSA
-200 LPDNILNLKFSELFL
+200 LPDTLSNMKFSELFL
-215 GLLTLGI
+215 GLLTLGV
-222 LFFLPQKYRRYV
+222 LFYFPKKYRKFV
-234 PAQLIALVAVTLL
+234 PAQLVALVVVTLL
-247 SVIFFDTDSIRRIGE
+247 SVLLFDMDSIRRIGE
-262 IPAGLPSLVLPHINA
+262 IPAGLPSLVMPHFTPE
-277 DMFTTMVIDALVL
+277 MFTNMVIDALVL

-315 DKELRGQGLANIISG
+315 DQELRGQGFANIISG

-352 RSPLSGI
+352 RSPLSGM

-386 IAVYVGF
+386 IAVYVGI

-406 VNVQGMAIMYGV
+406 VSIQGMAVMYGV
-418 MLLTVFVDLIVAVG
+418 MFLTVFVDLIVAVG

-444 QLSRVQARQVKAIS
+444 QLSREQARQVKAIS
-458 DADENSVPLTDSER
+458 DAGENNLPLTDDER
-472 GLLDKANGKVL
+472 VLLDQADGKVL
-483 FFYLSGPMIFSVS
+483 FLYLSGPMIFSVS
-496 KAISQQHS
+496 KAISRQHS
-504 SISDYDVMILDLTDV
+504 TIADYNVMILDLTDV

-524 TVGLALENAIKDAL
+524 TVGLALENAIKDAQ
-538 DARCEVL
+538 DAQCDVL
-545 LLCPNINTRQQLE
+545 LLCPNSKTRQQLE
-558 KFHVLTLVPEGNTYL
+558 KFSVIDLISEDDDFVDREG
-573 FRYEALQA
+573 ALQA
-581 SLKYV
+581 ALTRV
-586 KNTDLLEP
+586 AG
-594 T
+594 

>member
-1 MSKNT
+1 M
-6 VNFMLHIKVYKSING
+6 FG
-21 NAYNYLLKS
+21 S
-30 RDFFL
+30 RFE
-35 VRTCTVFGN
+35 
-44 RFADINLKG
+44 DINFKG
-53 DLFGG
+53 DVFGG

-90 GFFAALFGGSSSL
+90 GLFASLFGGSNTL

-132 MSFTVVIM
+132 MTFTVVMM
-140 AGAFQVLLG
+140 AGAFQILLG
-149 TLKLGKYITL
+149 TLKLGKYVTL

-178 LQISPLLGH
+178 LQLSPLMGH
-187 LAPAGGVIGTLSA
+187 AAPSGGVLGTLSA
-200 LPDNILNLKFSELFL
+200 LPETISNLKFSELFL

-222 LFFLPQKYRRYV
+222 LFFFPKQYRKYV
-234 PAQLIALVAVTLL
+234 PAQLVALVAVTLL
-247 SVIFFDTDSIRRIGE
+247 SVILFDTEDIRRIGE
-262 IPAGLPSLVLPHINA
+262 IPAGLPSLVAPYIDT
-277 DMFTTMVIDALVL
+277 DMFVEMVIDALVL

-315 DKELRGQGLANIISG
+315 DKELRGQGLANMISG

-352 RSPLSGI
+352 RSPLSGV
-359 IRALV
+359 IRALM

-371 AGGLTEP
+371 AAGLTEP

-406 VNVQGMAIMYGV
+406 VSFSGMAVMYGV

-444 QLSRVQARQVKAIS
+444 RLSREQARQVKAIS
-458 DADENSVPLTDSER
+458 DADEDDVPLTDSER
-472 GLLDKANGKVL
+472 GLLDRANGKVL

-496 KAISQQHS
+496 KAISRQHS

-538 DARCEVL
+538 DANCAVC
-545 LLCPNINTRQQLE
+545 LLCPNERTREQLE
-558 KFHVLTLVPEGNTYL
+558 KFHVIDLVPDENMYQ
-573 FRYEALQA
+573 FRYEALNAAVAHVEADQYQRITA
-581 SLKYV
+581 
-586 KNTDLLEP
+586 
-594 T
+594 

>member
-1 MSKNT
+1 M
-6 VNFMLHIKVYKSING
+6 FG
-21 NAYNYLLKS
+21 S
-30 RDFFL
+30 RFK
-35 VRTCTVFGN
+35 
-44 RFADINLKG
+44 DINFKG
-53 DLFGG
+53 DIFGG

-90 GFFAALFGGSSSL
+90 GLFASLFGGSNTL

-132 MSFTVVIM
+132 MTFTVVMM
-140 AGAFQVLLG
+140 AGAFQILLG
-149 TLKLGKYITL
+149 TLKMGKYVTL

-178 LQISPLLGH
+178 LQLSPLLGH
-187 LAPAGGVIGTLSA
+187 AAPAGGVLGTLSA
-200 LPDNILNLKFSELFL
+200 LPETISNLKFNELFL
-215 GLLTLGI
+215 GLLTLGT
-222 LFFLPQKYRRYV
+222 LFFFPKKYRKYV
-234 PAQLIALVAVTLL
+234 PAQLVALVAVTLL
-247 SVIFFDTDSIRRIGE
+247 SVMLFDTEDIRRIGE
-262 IPAGLPSLVLPHINA
+262 IPAGLPSLVAPHIDP
-277 DMFTTMVIDALVL
+277 DMFVEMVIDALVL

-315 DKELRGQGLANIISG
+315 DKELRGQGLANMISG

-352 RSPLSGI
+352 RSPLSGVV
-359 IRALV
+359 RALV

-406 VNVQGMAIMYGV
+406 VSFSGMAIMYGV

-432 LGVFISNIIIIE
+432 LGVFVSNIMIIE
-444 QLSRVQARQVKAIS
+444 RLSREQARQVKAIS
-458 DADENSVPLTDSER
+458 DADEDDVPLTDSER
-472 GLLDKANGKVL
+472 GLLDRANGRVL

-496 KAISQQHS
+496 KAISRQHT

-519 PMIDV
+519 PMLDV

-538 DARCEVL
+538 DARCEVY
-545 LLCPNINTRQQLE
+545 LLCPNQRTREQLE
-558 KFHVLTLVPEGNTYL
+558 KFHVIDLVPDNNMYQ
-573 FRYEALQA
+573 FRYEALNAAVAHVESDQYQRMTA
-581 SLKYV
+581 
-586 KNTDLLEP
+586 
-594 T
+594 

>member
-1 MSKNT
+1 M
-6 VNFMLHIKVYKSING
+6 FE
-21 NAYNYLLKS
+21 S
-30 RDFFL
+30 RFKDF
-35 VRTCTVFGN
+35 
-44 RFADINLKG
+44 NLRG

-103 ISEPTGPMTVIMTAV
+103 ISEPTGPMTVIMTAI

-132 MSFTVVIM
+132 ISFTIVMM

-164 ISGFMSGIGVILII
+164 ISGFMSGIGIILII
-178 LQISPLLGH
+178 LQLSPLLGH
-187 LAPAGGVIGTLSA
+187 AAPSGGVIGTLSA
-200 LPDNILNLKFSELFL
+200 LPSTLFNMQFGEVFL
-215 GLLTLGI
+215 ASLTLGI
-222 LFFLPQKYRRYV
+222 LFFFPKQYRKYA
-234 PAQLIALVAVTLL
+234 PAQLVALVVVTVL
-247 SVIFFDTDSIRRIGE
+247 SMMFFSSDDIRRIGE
-262 IPAGLPSLVLPHINA
+262 IPAGLPSLVIPHINVEI
-277 DMFTTMVIDALVL
+277 FTTMVIDALVL

-301 AVIGDSLTRKEHDS
+301 AVIGDSLTRKEHDP

-352 RSPLSGI
+352 SSPISGM

-371 AGGLTEP
+371 AGSLTEP

-406 VNVQGMAIMYGV
+406 VSIQGMAIMYGV

-432 LGVFISNIIIIE
+432 LGVFISNIIVIE
-444 QLSRVQARQVKAIS
+444 RLSREQERKVKAIS
-458 DADENSVPLTDSER
+458 DTDGDDVPLTDSER
-472 GLLDKANGKVL
+472 ELLERANGKVL

-496 KAISQQHS
+496 KAISRQHTS
-504 SISDYDVMILDLTDV
+504 VSDYDVMILDLTDV

-524 TVGLALENAIKDAL
+524 TVGLALENAVKDAL
-538 DARCEVL
+538 DARCEVF
-545 LLCPNINTRQQLE
+545 LLCPNKQTYQQLE
-558 KFHVLTLVPEGNTYL
+558 RFNVLNLVPSGNTYS

-581 SLKYV
+581 ALKYV
-586 KNTDLLEP
+586 ENNDQP
-594 T
+594 IGMQY

>member
-1 MSKNT
+1 M
-6 VNFMLHIKVYKSING
+6 FG
-21 NAYNYLLKS
+21 S
-30 RDFFL
+30 RFK
-35 VRTCTVFGN
+35 
-44 RFADINLKG
+44 DINFKG
-53 DLFGG
+53 DIFGG

-90 GFFAALFGGSSSL
+90 GLFASLFGGSNTL

-132 MSFTVVIM
+132 MTFTVVMM

-149 TLKLGKYITL
+149 TLKMGKYVTL

-178 LQISPLLGH
+178 LQLSPLLGH
-187 LAPAGGVIGTLSA
+187 AAPAGGVLGTLSA
-200 LPDNILNLKFSELFL
+200 LPETISNLKFNELFL

-222 LFFLPQKYRRYV
+222 LFFFPKKYRKYV
-234 PAQLIALVAVTLL
+234 PAQLVALVAVTLL
-247 SVIFFDTDSIRRIGE
+247 SVMLFDTEDIRRIGE
-262 IPAGLPSLVLPHINA
+262 IPAGLPSLVAPHIDP
-277 DMFTTMVIDALVL
+277 DMFVEMVIDALVL

-315 DKELRGQGLANIISG
+315 DKELRGQGLANMISG

-352 RSPLSGI
+352 RSPLSGVV
-359 IRALV
+359 RALV

-406 VNVQGMAIMYGV
+406 VSFSGMAIMYGV

-432 LGVFISNIIIIE
+432 LGVFVSNIMIIE
-444 QLSRVQARQVKAIS
+444 RLSREQARQVKAIS
-458 DADENSVPLTDSER
+458 DADEDDVPLTDSER
-472 GLLDKANGKVL
+472 GLLDRANGRVL

-496 KAISQQHS
+496 KAISRQHT

-519 PMIDV
+519 PMLDV

-538 DARCEVL
+538 DARCEVY
-545 LLCPNINTRQQLE
+545 LLCPNQRTREQLE
-558 KFHVLTLVPEGNTYL
+558 KFHVIDLVPDNNMYQ
-573 FRYEALQA
+573 FRYEALNAAVAHVESDQYQRMTA
-581 SLKYV
+581 
-586 KNTDLLEP
+586 
-594 T
+594 

>member
-1 MSKNT
+1 M
-6 VNFMLHIKVYKSING
+6 FG
-21 NAYNYLLKS
+21 S
-30 RDFFL
+30 RFK
-35 VRTCTVFGN
+35 
-44 RFADINLKG
+44 DINFKG
-53 DLFGG
+53 DIFGG

-90 GFFAALFGGSSSL
+90 GLFASLFGGSNTL

-132 MSFTVVIM
+132 MTFTVVMM
-140 AGAFQVLLG
+140 AGAFQILLG
-149 TLKLGKYITL
+149 TLKMGKYVTL

-178 LQISPLLGH
+178 LQLSPLLGH
-187 LAPAGGVIGTLSA
+187 AAPTGGVLGTLSA
-200 LPDNILNLKFSELFL
+200 LPETISNLKFNELFL

-222 LFFLPQKYRRYV
+222 LFFFPKKYRKYV
-234 PAQLIALVAVTLL
+234 PAQLVALVAVTLL
-247 SVIFFDTDSIRRIGE
+247 SVMLFDTEDIRSIGE
-262 IPAGLPSLVLPHINA
+262 IPAGLPSLVAPHIDP
-277 DMFTTMVIDALVL
+277 DMFVEMVIDALVL

-315 DKELRGQGLANIISG
+315 DKELRGQGLANMISG

-352 RSPLSGI
+352 RSPLSGVV
-359 IRALV
+359 RALV

-406 VNVQGMAIMYGV
+406 VSFSGMAIMYGV

-432 LGVFISNIIIIE
+432 LGVFVSNIMIIE
-444 QLSRVQARQVKAIS
+444 RLSREQARQVKAIS
-458 DADENSVPLTDSER
+458 DADEDDVPLTDSER
-472 GLLDKANGKVL
+472 GLLDRANGRVL

-496 KAISQQHS
+496 KAISRQHT

-519 PMIDV
+519 PMLDV

-538 DARCEVL
+538 DAHCEVY
-545 LLCPNINTRQQLE
+545 LLCPNQRTREQLE
-558 KFHVLTLVPEGNTYL
+558 KFHVIDLVPDNNMYQ
-573 FRYEALQA
+573 FRYEALNAAVAHVESDQYQRMTA
-581 SLKYV
+581 
-586 KNTDLLEP
+586 
-594 T
+594 

>member
-1 MSKNT
+1 
-6 VNFMLHIKVYKSING
+6 MLK
-21 NAYNYLLKS
+21 
-30 RDFFL
+30 
-35 VRTCTVFGN
+35 N
-44 RFADINLKG
+44 RFENIDLKG
-53 DLFGG
+53 DIFGG

-90 GFFAALFGGSSSL
+90 GFFAALFGGSTTL

-118 LTSMMAKYPETGMA
+118 LTSMMAKYPETGLA
-132 MSFTVVIM
+132 MSFTVVMM
-140 AGAFQVLLG
+140 AGAFQILLG
-149 TLKLGKYITL
+149 TLKLGKYVTL

-178 LQISPLLGH
+178 LQLSPLLGH
-187 LAPAGGVIGTLSA
+187 SAPAGGVIGTLSA
-200 LPDNILNLKFSELFL
+200 LPETLSNINFSELLL
-215 GLLTLGI
+215 GLLTLAV
-222 LFFLPQKYRRYV
+222 LFYFPKQYRKYV
-234 PAQLIALVAVTLL
+234 PAQLVALVAVTLL
-247 SVIFFDTDSIRRIGE
+247 SVIFFDSESIRRIGE
-262 IPAGLPSLVLPHINA
+262 IPAGLPSLVFPYFNA

-315 DKELRGQGLANIISG
+315 DKELRGQGLANMISG

-352 RSPLSGI
+352 RSPISGMV
-359 IRALV
+359 RALV

-386 IAVYVGF
+386 IAVYVGI

-406 VNVQGMAIMYGV
+406 VSLQGMAVMYGV
-418 MLLTVFVDLIVAVG
+418 MLLTVFVDLIAAVG

-444 QLSRVQARQVKAIS
+444 KLSREQARKVKAIS
-458 DADENSVPLTDSER
+458 DGDENSVPLTINER
-472 GLLDKANGKVL
+472 SILEQTNGKVL

-496 KAISQQHS
+496 KAISRQHA
-504 SISDYDVMILDLTDV
+504 SISDYQVMILDLSDV

-524 TVGLALENAIKDAL
+524 TVGLALENAVKDAL
-538 DARCEVL
+538 DAQCEVF
-545 LLCPNINTRQQLE
+545 LLCPNQQTHKQLE
-558 KFHVLTLVPEGNTYL
+558 KFNVLDLIATNNNYVSREQALLAALNYVEQQTENGTL
-573 FRYEALQA
+573 
-581 SLKYV
+581 LKE
-586 KNTDLLEP
+586 K
-594 T
+594 

>member
-1 MSKNT
+1 M
-6 VNFMLHIKVYKSING
+6 
-21 NAYNYLLKS
+21 
-30 RDFFL
+30 
-35 VRTCTVFGN
+35 FGN
-44 RFADINLKG
+44 RFQDINLKG

-90 GFFAALFGGSSSL
+90 GLFAALFGGSSTL

-132 MSFTVVIM
+132 MTFTVVMM
-140 AGAFQVLLG
+140 AGAFQIVLG

-178 LQISPLLGH
+178 LQLSPLLGH
-187 LAPAGGVIGTLSA
+187 AAPAGGVTGTLAA
-200 LPDNILNLKFSELFL
+200 LPDTVSNMKFSELFL

-222 LFFLPQKYRRYV
+222 LFFFPKEYRRYV
-234 PAQLIALVAVTLL
+234 PAQLVALVAVTLL
-247 SVIFFDTDSIRRIGE
+247 SVIVFDTQDIRRIGE
-262 IPAGLPSLVLPHINA
+262 IPVGLPSLVIPHFTA
-277 DMFTTMVIDALVL
+277 DQFTTMVIDAMVL

-315 DKELRGQGLANIISG
+315 DKELRGQGLANMISG

-352 RSPLSGI
+352 RSPLSGVT
-359 IRALV
+359 RALV

-393 NILDWSFIQRAHK
+393 NILDWSFIQRAHR
-406 VNVQGMAIMYGV
+406 VSVQGMAIMYGV

-432 LGVFISNIIIIE
+432 LGVFISNVLIIE
-444 QLSRVQARQVKAIS
+444 RLSREQARQVKAIS
-458 DADENSVPLTDSER
+458 DADEDSVPLTDSER
-472 GLLDKANGKVL
+472 ALLDRAKGKVL

-496 KAISQQHS
+496 KAISRQHT
-504 SISDYDVMILDLTDV
+504 SIADYEAMVLDLTDV

-538 DARCEVL
+538 DAQCQVY
-545 LLCPNINTRQQLE
+545 LLCPNEQTRQQLE
-558 KFHVLTLVPEGNTYL
+558 KFQVLNLVPAENTFS
-573 FRYEALQA
+573 FRYEALK
-581 SLKYV
+581 SVV
-586 KNTDLLEP
+586 KHMETDEHQENAV
-594 T
+594 